1 MPAIL
6 LARHGQASFGTADY
20 DRLSPTGLEQTAA
33 LAADLERRGVRI
45 DAVVSG
51 TMTRQR
57 GTAEPVAAAVG
68 RELTI
73 DAGWDEFDSADVF
86 EHHSSS
92 ALREERPA
100 GSDQPEI
107 SSREFQAVLDDALH
121 AWIAAGDESATAEPW
136 PVFARRV
143 AAARSALLD
152 RLGPGETALV
162 STSGGV
168 IAAICVELLAVPDA
182 TAVAFNRVTVNTGV
196 SRIVSGRSGTTLV
209 TFNEHAHLERNG
221 HSLVTY
227 R

>member
-20 DRLSPTGLEQTAA
+20 DRLSPTGIDQTAA

-51 TMTRQR
+51 TMARQR
-57 GTAEPVAAAVG
+57 GTAEPVATIAG
-68 RELTI
+68 CPLTI

-92 ALREERPA
+92 TLREERPD
-100 GSDQPEI
+100 GSDLPEI

-121 AWIAAGDESATAEPW
+121 SWIAAGERSATAEAW
-136 PVFARRV
+136 PAFARRV
-143 AAARSALLD
+143 AAARAALLD

-196 SRIVSGRSGTTLV
+196 TRIVHGRSGTTLV
-209 TFNEHAHLERNG
+209 TFNEHTHLEEDGR
-221 HSLVTY
+221 SLVTY

>member
-1 MPAIL
+1 
-6 LARHGQASFGTADY
+6 
-20 DRLSPTGLEQTAA
+20 
-33 LAADLERRGVRI
+33 
-45 DAVVSG
+45 
-51 TMTRQR
+51 MTRQR

-121 AWIAAGDESATAEPW
+121 AWIAAGEGSATAEPW